1 MHYALSV
8 HHSGVH
14 TVFLHIVVDQLAVL
28 LLLLLNFS
36 KRLTVLLLVK
46 FKYAGVIK
54 VRGVLFG
61 GKQVGAD
68 KAVAFLILALTRL
81 IGRAKGRRGTRIL
94 LRRSLTVL
102 NLGDCLK
109 MPLLYPGNI
118 VQKSAKLRVFGAVG
132 VLAVFFNAK
141 LLLSLKIL
149 YKPGFLLCKLHFL
162 LSSVLK
168 SSHPAQQAPQ
178 GYYSRIP
185 AGYSVRQKHTLFF
198 TMTERMVFKF

>member
-1 MHYALSV
+1 M
-8 HHSGVH
+8 
-14 TVFLHIVVDQLAVL
+14 L

-81 IGRAKGRRGTRIL
+81 IGRAKGRRRTRVL

-102 NLGDCLK
+102 YLGDCLK
-109 MPLLYPGNI
+109 MPLLHPCDKI
-118 VQKSAKLRVFGAVG
+118 QKSAKLRVFGAVG

-149 YKPGFLLCKLHFL
+149 YKPGFLLKTRRNTDSYL
-162 LSSVLK
+162 
-168 SSHPAQQAPQ
+168 
-178 GYYSRIP
+178 
-185 AGYSVRQKHTLFF
+185 
-198 TMTERMVFKF
+198 